1 VAKDLLPQL
10 GSLGRI
16 GRRQFGALLT
26 GATALGACPSLAG
39 AETGPLPKGSKVV
52 FASWGG
58 MYQNAQKVAFC
69 EPFSKQTGAQVIQD
83 GPVDYAKYRAMV
95 ASGTPNWDVIDVSID
110 FLYAGIVDGLFE
122 TIDTSIVDNKLFE
135 PKYVNQYGAPAIVW
149 AYILGYSTTTY
160 AGANKPQTWADLFD
174 LKKFPGRRMLRDRP
188 TPMLEIALLADGVP
202 SDKLYPLDV
211 DRGFKKLD
219 TIKDQSI
226 FWTTNSQSQQLLVD
240 GEVVMGVIN
249 SSRATDSILKGGKL
263 AISWKQHLQSV
274 DYLVVSKGSRN
285 RDAAMRLI
293 AEMATPQAQAM
304 VSDIGFSAPTVP
316 TAFPLIKDEVRPYLP
331 SNPAYAS
338 ESILVD
344 QNYWRDNLSRVEE
357 RWTAWKLA

>member
-1 VAKDLLPQL
+1 VANNLRSQPR
-10 GSLGRI
+10 SLGRI
-16 GRRQFGALLT
+16 GRRQFGASLI
-26 GATALGACPSLAG
+26 GAAALGAGSSLAATDGG
-39 AETGPLPKGSKVV
+39 ALPKGSRVV

-95 ASGTPNWDVIDVSID
+95 KSGTPSWDVVDVSID
-110 FLYAGIVDGLFE
+110 FLYAGAVDDLFE
-122 TIDTSIVDNKLFE
+122 KIDTSIVDNKLFDQ
-135 PKYVNQYGAPAIVW
+135 KYLNEYGAPAIVW
-149 AYILGYSTTTY
+149 AYILGYSTATY
-160 AGANKPQTWADLFD
+160 GDANKPQTWADLFD

-249 SSRATDSILKGGKL
+249 SSRATDSIMKGGKL

-274 DYLVVSKGSRN
+274 DYLVVSKGSHN

-293 AEMATPQAQAM
+293 AEMSTPKAQAM

-316 TAFPLIKDEVRPYLP
+316 AAFPLIKSEVRPYLP

-344 QNYWRDNLSRVEE
+344 QNYWRDNLSKVEE